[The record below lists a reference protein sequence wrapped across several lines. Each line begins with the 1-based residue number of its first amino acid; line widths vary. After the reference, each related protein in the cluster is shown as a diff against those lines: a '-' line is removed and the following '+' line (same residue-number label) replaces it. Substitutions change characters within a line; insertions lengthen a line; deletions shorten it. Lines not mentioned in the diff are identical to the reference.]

1 MKSNVSKASKSSK
14 RTQALKNML
23 DSKSH
28 EEIDQTHLT
37 ISLEDIRDDLIEGT
51 AEQSDQFNI
60 SRKITF
66 DTEQVKQEKSNGS
79 ETTQSIVKSIGLFN
93 RLIDK
98 EIVKTASAQD
108 IDEEELK
115 AWIDLQIE
123 APAKS
128 LLHLLRTANRL
139 GLDPLQEEILLTRY
153 GETWQVLISVD
164 GWIKL
169 INRHPY
175 FAGVTFTES
184 TEFKDGLPI
193 WMECTI
199 YRSDMVIPTTAREY
213 LSEVINDTEI
223 WSKMPRR
230 LLRHRALQQCARI
243 VMGYKPPEIQ

>member
-1 MKSNVSKASKSSK
+1 MKTTLNKTGKLNK
-14 RTQALKNML
+14 RAQALKNIL
-23 DSKSH
+23 DAKSDVEVNPKKLRIPL
-28 EEIDQTHLT
+28 EEIR
-37 ISLEDIRDDLIEGT
+37 EDLIKIPE
-51 AEQSDQFNI
+51 EHSDQFCI
-60 SRKITF
+60 SRKFTF
-66 DTEQVKQEKSNGS
+66 SSKQVKQEKNNGP
-79 ETTQSIVKSIGLFN
+79 EITQSVIKSTELFN
-93 RLIDK
+93 RLINK
-98 EIVKTASAQD
+98 EIAKTANAQD
-108 IDEEELK
+108 ADEEELK
-115 AWIDLQIE
+115 AWINLQIE

-128 LLHLLRTANRL
+128 LLHLLRTANKL
-139 GLDPLQEEILLTRY
+139 GLDPLEEEILLTRY